1 MSTSIFRVDEIM
13 IFLNESPFVYNLG
26 NSRTIRRLWGN
37 YLRTFSVALYF
48 FEKRAVC
55 LC

>member
-13 IFLNESPFVYNLG
+13 IFLNESPFVGFGVIIYVL
-26 NSRTIRRLWGN
+26 
-37 YLRTFSVALYF
+37 FSVALYF

>member
-13 IFLNESPFVYNLG
+13 IFLNESPFVYNLR

-37 YLRTFSVALYF
+37 YLRTFFGGLVFL
-48 FEKRAVC
+48 
-55 LC
+55 